1 MNTPFPILPNLPP
14 FQILSN
20 PPLSPP
26 TPTPTVLSVVL
37 SLWLNGWS
45 RHIWCAILLNDN
57 RDLHMSSLGTL
68 VPEGPRCAFYATKQ
82 GVKVPEV
89 WHILWF
95 FTGTQILYHTHTH
108 THTHAR
114 THTHTHTHTHTQGPV
129 DWHAHINIYLHHQL
143 CAHSSY
149 LFTLIDSMNNSLIS
163 KIYFPQW
170 VFFSKTIHS

>member
-45 RHIWCAILLNDN
+45 RHIWCAILLNDS

-95 FTGTQILYHTHTH
+95 FTGTQILYQTHTH

-114 THTHTHTHTHTQGPV
+114 THARTHTHSGASRLTRPYKYIFTPPV
-129 DWHAHINIYLHHQL
+129 MCSQQLPFYINW
-143 CAHSSY
+143 
-149 LFTLIDSMNNSLIS
+149 FNE
-163 KIYFPQW
+163 
-170 VFFSKTIHS
+170 